1 MQEHKEKFK
10 VGDLVK
16 IVTNTSTTY
25 GIVIEHKI
33 DMSVSCLEWLIH
45 LPSGWEV
52 WFSDGELEHV
62 GL

>member
-1 MQEHKEKFK
+1 M
-10 VGDLVK
+10 K

-33 DMSVSCLEWLIH
+33 DMSVSCLEWLVH